1 MSDERLDRQIRAALE
16 RDARPLP
23 PAVRARLSAIPD
35 EFPRER
41 RSRGITQIF
50 AAAGALAAV
59 LVLAVAVLVLVGL
72 HNTTVGPAASATPSA
87 PATAPAVVVPA
98 SPPAP
103 SATEPSP
110 AAWAAASSASLA
122 GMSLTDVV
130 PFSGGFLA
138 LGTTI
143 GPVTEHILT
152 SPNGTDWTRHE
163 PVITPSGPAGLD
175 AVAPAG
181 SGLIAV
187 GSTGYPCSTGK
198 AAVFTSLDGIHWT
211 AVDLPAPST
220 GQSFSAQKIA
230 AGPGG
235 FVVLGGYEGCVGG
248 SGSGGSPV
256 PLNTPLLW
264 HSADGQHWSDVRFPE
279 ANVNLG
285 ALAAGGPGF
294 LLGGDRHVGSRLDA
308 AIWTSRDGVT
318 WTAANPL
325 PDNKGMGDG
334 GPMEV
339 NTIAAGPDRI
349 LAVSGRTGYQP
360 QGRIW
365 SSQDGITW
373 QKVADLTAQDPRVP
387 LVAWTPSGFVMAAL
401 GGDTPGQYAVIIRSS
416 SDGASWTT
424 LFSLAPAESTV
435 SAIASDGRTILVVGT
450 SRQNA
455 LVVTGPAASTAT
467 ASAPC
472 TPGQLQISVV
482 DSSAGLGT
490 VGAWLRFLNTSSTT
504 CTLHGWPTLI
514 AVTAS
519 GAETTARDTQGG
531 VGGGMWFPGVT
542 GVPTVT
548 LEPGEDAFAAYGG
561 GDNPFGAS
569 TCPAP
574 YHVLR
579 VAPPGSS
586 ISVSLPAYNAAYA
599 QDQPA
604 CVGIEV
610 SQIVPASAVTVLLPL
625 HP

>member
-211 AVDLPAPST
+211 AVDLPAPVT

-264 HSADGQHWSDVRFPE
+264 HSADGQHWSFVRFPE
-279 ANVNLG
+279 ANVNIG

-294 LLGGDRHVGSRLDA
+294 LLGGDLHVGPRLDA

-334 GPMEV
+334 GPMDV

-349 LAVSGRTGYQP
+349 IAVAGRTGYQP

-387 LVAWTPSGFVMAAL
+387 LVAWTPAGFVMAAL
-401 GGDTPGQYAVIIRSS
+401 GGNTPGVYDLSLRSS
-416 SDGASWTT
+416 TDGASWTT
-424 LFSLAPAESTV
+424 LFSLPPADTAV
-435 SAIASDGRTILVVGT
+435 SAIAADGASIVVVGT
-450 SRQNA
+450 SGQNA
-455 LVVTGPAASTAT
+455 LVVTGPAALASSAETAP
-467 ASAPC
+467 APC
-472 TPGQLQISVV
+472 TTVQLQISTVNTGAA
-482 DSSAGLGT
+482 AGTAG
-490 VGAWLRFLNTSSTT
+490 GWLRFLNVGSQPCS
-504 CTLHGWPTLI
+504 LRGWPTVI
-514 AVTAS
+514 GVTA
-519 GAETTARDTQGG
+519 A
-531 VGGGMWFPGVT
+531 GVT
-542 GVPTVT
+542 TRARNVNMLLDSPNVQGTPTVT
-548 LEPGEDAFAAYGG
+548 LNSGDDAFAAFAG
-561 GDNPFGAS
+561 GDNPGPS
-569 TCPAP
+569 MTTCPP
-574 YHVLR
+574 PFTTLR
-579 VAPPGSS
+579 VTPPG
-586 ISVSLPAYNAAYA
+586 AT
-599 QDQPA
+599 
-604 CVGIEV
+604 GF
-610 SQIVPASAVTVLLPL
+610 VTVSAWNAGDGAYLAACAGLEVTMVVPRSLVPYVPL
-625 HP
+625 TP